1 MDLIILDS
9 HLFEIM
15 HICLLNF
22 ISIIYL
28 CIVYLILFTNKQ
40 SVTKKL
46 FSSGVTIY
54 EVKKVYSDNQKTMK
68 RKTSFRLK
76 FKKGQ

>member
-54 EVKKVYSDNQKTMK
+54 EVKKVYSDNQKTMN
-68 RKTSFRLK
+68 SSYRLK
-76 FKKGQ
+76 LLL